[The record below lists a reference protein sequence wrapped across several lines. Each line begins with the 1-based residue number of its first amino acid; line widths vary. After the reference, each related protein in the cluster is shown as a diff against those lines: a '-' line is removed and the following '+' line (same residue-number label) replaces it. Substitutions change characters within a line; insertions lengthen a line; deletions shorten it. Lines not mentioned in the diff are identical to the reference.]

1 MTYHEAF
8 RQVDPAMAHGKLS
21 SLYLGY
27 AKYYEKTKK
36 YDKVREIFQ
45 AGVAVDYKNV
55 DELVHVYCRY
65 CEFELRM
72 LNYDDA
78 LSIAQQA
85 TTQRRKAIIT
95 DEKTATSSLDKVFK
109 QVRIWN
115 LYLDLE
121 ASLGTLETCKA
132 AYERAIELKVITP
145 GMLLNYALYM
155 EEHNF
160 YEESFR
166 IYEKGISIFVYP
178 PLRIIWLTYID
189 KFIARY
195 EGTKIERLRD
205 IFENAVKEVTT
216 EYAAEF
222 YIKYAKAEEQYGL
235 ARHAIA
241 IFDRG
246 CKVVAD
252 SVKLDFY
259 KLYIKK
265 VEQHYGVT
273 KTRPIYEK
281 AIQVLSDDMCR
292 LLCLDFAEMETKIG
306 EVDRARA
313 IYAHGSQFADP
324 KRELNY
330 YVKWQEFEEEYGNED
345 TYREMLRIKR
355 TMELA
360 NSQVNY
366 MANDFVAASVTSSA
380 VPIQGSID
388 QLASQA
394 ELEAIEKANSVHFVS
409 SKRKIDDDEISNK
422 REKRSHNDEI
432 NIDP

>member
-1 MTYHEAF
+1 
-8 RQVDPAMAHGKLS
+8 MANGKLS

-27 AKYYEKTKK
+27 AKYYERLKQF
-36 YDKVREIFQ
+36 DQAREIFQ

-65 CEFELRM
+65 CEFELKM
-72 LNYDDA
+72 MNYNEA

-85 TTQRRKAIIT
+85 TTQRRKVVIM
-95 DEKTATSSLDKVFK
+95 DEKNTTSSLDKVFK

-121 ASLGTLETCKA
+121 ASLGTVETCKA

-155 EEHNF
+155 EENNF

-166 IYEKGISIFVYP
+166 IYEKGVSIFVYP
-178 PLRIIWLTYID
+178 PLRVIWLTYID
-189 KFIARY
+189 RFMARY

-205 IFENAVKEVTT
+205 IFENAVKDVTT

-281 AIQVLSDDMCR
+281 AIQVSTLLTDAHILTLSF
-292 LLCLDFAEMETKIG
+292 LF
-306 EVDRARA
+306 
-313 IYAHGSQFADP
+313 
-324 KRELNY
+324 
-330 YVKWQEFEEEYGNED
+330 
-345 TYREMLRIKR
+345 
-355 TMELA
+355 
-360 NSQVNY
+360 
-366 MANDFVAASVTSSA
+366 TSSHTL
-380 VPIQGSID
+380 IGTIG
-388 QLASQA
+388 
-394 ELEAIEKANSVHFVS
+394 
-409 SKRKIDDDEISNK
+409 
-422 REKRSHNDEI
+422 
-432 NIDP
+432 